1 MYNNKFSN
9 KFNFFLKTVHFLKY
23 IHTYIYMY
31 SVQVVFKLQ
40 MYQSL
45 QILVEGMGIKAHNIK
60 IKLCC
65 LPPYH
70 QKQANQ

>member
-1 MYNNKFSN
+1 
-9 KFNFFLKTVHFLKY
+9 
-23 IHTYIYMY
+23 MY
-31 SVQVVFKLQ
+31 SVHVPVVFKLQ

-45 QILVEGMGIKAHNIK
+45 QLLVEGMGIKAHNIK
-60 IKLCC
+60 IKLCF